1 MPDAPSPVPV
11 LVIGGYL
18 GSGKTTLVN
27 HLLRSTSERLMVLV
41 NDFGQSVIDAALVEA
56 TDGDVLQLAGGCV
69 CCQIGDDLAGA
80 LQRAVDQR
88 PDRLVIET
96 SGVAQP
102 AKVATSVAMF
112 PGLAMEAVVVLA
124 DAERIRHS
132 LADRYVG
139 DLVTAQLRQADLVVL
154 NRTDLVADPA
164 AALAAVGAVAHGP
177 VIPCAQAAVPPE
189 LLAGSGAPGAGRS
202 RSAGRRPHVPPC
214 RSPPAPRRP
223 CWPSAAFRPGAG
235 EGLRA
240 GGAGSGACSRS
251 SAPRHVHPVDRPHP
265 IRRRDRGDRE
275 LRRQAV
281 TGRGGRTTAGARTR
295 VE

>member
-102 AKVATSVAMF
+102 AAVATSVAMF
-112 PGLAMEAVVVLA
+112 PGLAMDAVVVLA
-124 DAERIRHS
+124 DAERIRQS

-139 DLVTAQLRQADLVVL
+139 DLVTAQLRQADVVLL

-164 AALAAVGAVAHGP
+164 DALAAVGAVARGP
-177 VIPCAQAAVPPE
+177 VIPCMNGEVPPE
-189 LLAGSGAPGAGRS
+189 VLTSVGHEASVEAALHDAGDLFWSRTLPAAGSPAEVMARLAAIPGLVRAKGFVQSPSGEWRLLQVVGARVTSTPWSG
-202 RSAGRRPHVPPC
+202 PT
-214 RSPPAPRRP
+214 PPAAEVVVIALRP
-223 CWPSAAFRPGAG
+223 LQPS
-235 EGLRA
+235 
-240 GGAGSGACSRS
+240 
-251 SAPRHVHPVDRPHP
+251 
-265 IRRRDRGDRE
+265 
-275 LRRQAV
+275 
-281 TGRGGRTTAGARTR
+281 
-295 VE
+295 

>member
-1 MPDAPSPVPV
+1 MSDAPSPVPV

-41 NDFGQSVIDAALVEA
+41 NDFGQSVIDAVLVEA

-112 PGLAMEAVVVLA
+112 PGLALEAVVVLA

-189 LLAGSGAPGAGRS
+189 LLAGVEHLAPAEADLPAAGHMFQTLTVPAAGTPAAVLAELAAIPGLVRAKGFVQVAPGEWRLLQVVGARVTSTPWTG
-202 RSAGRRPHVPPC
+202 PT
-214 RSPPAPRRP
+214 
-223 CWPSAAFRPGAG
+223 PSAAEIVVIGVRPSG
-235 EGLRA
+235 E
-240 GGAGSGACSRS
+240 
-251 SAPRHVHPVDRPHP
+251 
-265 IRRRDRGDRE
+265 
-275 LRRQAV
+275 
-281 TGRGGRTTAGARTR
+281 
-295 VE
+295 